1 MNQVYNVF
9 ASLSTLMMNYL
20 VPIRYY
26 FLVYKFQISNMLVLF
41 AFSKDLLDYIIF
53 RLTPDQLQIISELF
67 PKSFLE

>member
-1 MNQVYNVF
+1 
-9 ASLSTLMMNYL
+9 
-20 VPIRYY
+20 
-26 FLVYKFQISNMLVLF
+26 MLVLF